1 MTFEFWNIC
10 VLTVLGLCCWVTE
23 PGQFASR
30 HCWGPE
36 AGAVWTRLPTQNQT
50 CRCRLLSWPMCWV
63 CLSSITVATSCP
75 SASYSNALR
84 EMPSEPPKE
93 VQGGCGCIPDVPGS
107 VPVVHWT
114 LCLFFSNEKTKVCFI
129 RSLLKGQGAKWST
142 LLLLSMSVLLNDLAN
157 FVTHVKTAW
166 TNPQR
171 VENANQ
177 WICCPRQDKGVLSAY
192 ATRYSDG
199 PKTVEAVLSW
209 QATSPKPLYAA
220 VLLCCRL
227 LCALNFWIMTWLL
240 LFGSALLVWCLDSGI
255 YVLWSC
261 TVFGLCLLPQV
272 PAWARQCQR

>member
-75 SASYSNALR
+75 SASALR

-114 LCLFFSNEKTKVCFI
+114 LCLFFFQWKDQSMFHSKSFERA
-129 RSLLKGQGAKWST
+129 RSQVIYSAAAQHVSAPEWPCQFCNSREDC
-142 LLLLSMSVLLNDLAN
+142 LN
-157 FVTHVKTAW
+157 
-166 TNPQR
+166 Q
-171 VENANQ
+171 
-177 WICCPRQDKGVLSAY
+177 
-192 ATRYSDG
+192 
-199 PKTVEAVLSW
+199 
-209 QATSPKPLYAA
+209 SPESRK
-220 VLLCCRL
+220 C
-227 LCALNFWIMTWLL
+227 
-240 LFGSALLVWCLDSGI
+240 
-255 YVLWSC
+255 
-261 TVFGLCLLPQV
+261 
-272 PAWARQCQR
+272 